1 MDPMSTDSNPFR
13 RLEEQFERLQRQFED
28 ALETWD
34 VSQIGSS
41 EIDLTTRMGVDLADH
56 GEEFV
61 LTADVPGF
69 EPDEIDLRIAGET
82 VHVEA
87 ENESSREVGIDD
99 EQETLESRTA
109 DDAGQPAEAD
119 SAADREDGFY
129 IKSERARRSL
139 RRSVRLPEPV
149 DEEGASA
156 ACNNGVLTVRIP
168 KADPD
173 DRSGTSID
181 IN

>member
-1 MDPMSTDSNPFR
+1 MSTDRNPFR

-34 VSQIGSS
+34 VSQFGSS
-41 EIDLTTRMGVDLADH
+41 DIDLTTRMGVDLADH
-56 GEEFV
+56 GAEFV

-87 ENESSREVGIDD
+87 ETETSREDGTD
-99 EQETLESRTA
+99 EDQQSLESGTGSETA
-109 DDAGQPAEAD
+109 AEREPASGTD
-119 SAADREDGFY
+119 GEDGFY
-129 IKSERARRSL
+129 IRSERARRSL
-139 RRSVRLPEPV
+139 RRSIRLPEPV
-149 DEEGASA
+149 DEESASA
-156 ACNNGVLTVRIP
+156 SCNNGVLTVRIP

-173 DRSGTSID
+173 ARSGTSID
-181 IN
+181 ID

>member
-1 MDPMSTDSNPFR
+1 MSTDRNPFR

-34 VSQIGSS
+34 VSQFGSS

-56 GEEFV
+56 GDEFV

-69 EPDEIDLRIAGET
+69 DPDEIDLRIAAET
-82 VHVEA
+82 VHIEA
-87 ENESSREVGIDD
+87 EKESSHQAGIDE
-99 EQETLESRTA
+99 EQETLESGSESETA
-109 DDAGQPAEAD
+109 SEREPAPGTEL
-119 SAADREDGFY
+119 EDGFY

-149 DEEGASA
+149 DEERASA
-156 ACNNGVLTVRIP
+156 SCNNGVLTVRIP

-173 DRSGTSID
+173 ARSGTSID
-181 IN
+181 ID